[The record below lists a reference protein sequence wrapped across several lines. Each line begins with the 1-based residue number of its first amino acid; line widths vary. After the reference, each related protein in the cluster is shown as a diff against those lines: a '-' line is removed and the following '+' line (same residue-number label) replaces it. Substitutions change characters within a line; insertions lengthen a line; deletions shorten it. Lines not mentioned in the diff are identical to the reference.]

1 MVGWAVTKQIT
12 SMKTGIHPAYHQIT
26 VSCAC
31 GNSFQVGSTHAENMR
46 VEICS
51 NCHPLYTGKSK
62 LVDTAGRVDKFQ
74 ARQLEAQ
81 KRQKAEAVRS
91 AKKADKTDDA
101 PADESK

>member
-1 MVGWAVTKQIT
+1 
-12 SMKTGIHPAYHQIT
+12 MKTATHPAYHQIS

-51 NCHPLYTGKSK
+51 HCHPLYTGKSK

-74 ARQLEAQ
+74 ARQQAAQTRRDEAAARLAG
-81 KRQKAEAVRS
+81 KPAPEKAE
-91 AKKADKTDDA
+91 
-101 PADESK
+101 ESK